1 MSKVIIVALLA
12 VLAAGCAPSRNDGF
26 DWGDKRV
33 LDCIGAAK
41 C

>member
-12 VLAAGCAPSRNDGF
+12 VLAAGCGSFRNDGF

-33 LDCIGAAK
+33 LDCVGAGK